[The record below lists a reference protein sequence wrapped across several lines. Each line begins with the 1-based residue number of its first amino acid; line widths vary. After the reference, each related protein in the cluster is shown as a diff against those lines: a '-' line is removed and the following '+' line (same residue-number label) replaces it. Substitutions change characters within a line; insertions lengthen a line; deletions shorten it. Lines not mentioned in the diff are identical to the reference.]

1 MLTPSWIND
10 GSEIADPLG
19 YGERAVH
26 WLRRLKHPKNPAK
39 GHPFQLDDWQERIIR
54 AIYGPRNDDGTRI
67 VRRVVLVLPRG
78 GRKTSLCAALVL
90 LHLFGPERLRGG
102 LTVSAASAHEQAR
115 ELFQEAALIV
125 EGDKRMWQHL
135 TVRDYTSSI
144 TFGAERSRY
153 IAVAS
158 DGKVQHGKTPNVV
171 IADELHAWEGAAGR
185 RQWEAL
191 DSALVKVPNTLLVVA
206 TTSGRGQDNLAWQTV
221 EYAIKVQ
228 KGEIDDPATLPVV
241 FMAEKDDDWKDEA
254 VWHAVNPGM
263 KHGYPDLA
271 SYRDKAKKAIASPPD
286 RDSFLQYNLN
296 VWLDRST
303 SPFVD
308 MAIYD
313 QGAAPID
320 MAALAGAP
328 CWLGVDLGITDD
340 LTAVVAAFRDP
351 EVDGGYIVVPHF
363 FTPADNV
370 DKRTATSGF
379 PYRRYVKDGDI
390 VATPG
395 NVTDFAAVE
404 AKIRALCASYDVQE
418 VAFDPAYGAQMM
430 QSLEADGFPVVAFR
444 QGWFSMA
451 PAVRE
456 LERAIIAGRFR
467 HGGHPVLRWNFAN
480 IAVETDKAGNRFFNK
495 SKSTEKI
502 DGAVATTMAVSRA
515 SIGNTGTS
523 IYNDP
528 TARPNGLIII

>member
-1 MLTPSWIND
+1 MLIPSWISD
-10 GSEIADPLG
+10 GSEIPDPLG
-19 YGERAVH
+19 YGERAVKF
-26 WLRRLKHPKNPAK
+26 LRALKHPKNPAK
-39 GHPFQLDDWQERIIR
+39 GHPFQLDPWQERIIR
-54 AIYGPRNDDGTRI
+54 RIYGPRNEDGTRI

-78 GRKTSLCAALVL
+78 NRKTSLCAALVL
-90 LHLFGPERLRGG
+90 LHLVGPERLPGG
-102 LTVSAASAHEQAR
+102 LVVSAAAAHEQAR
-115 ELFQEAALIV
+115 QLFREAALIV
-125 EGDKRMWQHL
+125 ENDPRLWKHL
-135 TVRDYTSSI
+135 KVRDYTSAI
-144 TFGAERSRY
+144 TFRKQQSRY
-153 IAVAS
+153 VAVAS
-158 DGKVQHGKTPNVV
+158 DGRAQHGMTPNVV
-171 IADELHAWEGAAGR
+171 IADELHAWKGTAGR
-185 RQWEAL
+185 EQWAAL
-191 DSALVKVPNTLLVVA
+191 DSALVKVPNTLSIIA
-206 TTSGRGQDNLAWQTV
+206 TTSGRGQDNLAWEKV
-221 EYAIKVQ
+221 EHAIKVQ
-228 KGEIDDPATLPVV
+228 KGEVDDPATLPVV
-241 FMAEKDDDWKDEA
+241 FMAEKDDDWRDEA
-254 VWHAVNPGM
+254 LWHAVNPGM
-263 KHGYPDLA
+263 KYGYPNLP
-271 SYRDKAKKAIASPPD
+271 SYRDKAQKAATSVSE
-286 RDSFLQYNLN
+286 REEFQQLNLN
-296 VWLDRST
+296 FWLDRST

-308 MAIYD
+308 MAVYD

-320 MAALAGAP
+320 MDALTGAP

-351 EVDGGYIVVPHF
+351 EVDGGYIVAPHF
-363 FTPADNV
+363 FTPRDNV

-379 PYRRYVKDGDI
+379 PYRRHVDDGAI

-404 AKIRALCASYDVQE
+404 AKIRDLCTRYDVQE
-418 VAFDPAYGAQMM
+418 IAFDPAYGAQMM

-502 DGAVATTMAVSRA
+502 DGAVAATMAVSRA